1 MTTHTADA
9 IIVGGG
15 TIGCWTAYFLTQAHF
30 GRVVVLERGDLGSGA
45 SGRAAGIVRQQG
57 GLPITVKLGMLS
69 RDFYRALSD
78 EVGVDAGFRETGY
91 VVAATTEAE
100 KQLAEARVPMQ
111 RELGLDVQL
120 IEAQE
125 VKRFFPFMHTEG
137 ILTATYC
144 PTDGYIL
151 PPKLV
156 RAYTVA
162 LVRRG
167 IAFYEHCEVTGL
179 ISGAGRVRGVET
191 TQGRFEAPVVVNA
204 GGPWAGAIAERF
216 GLTVPAK
223 GARHQ
228 IYVTAPRAEFAQ
240 VPPMFFDVA
249 QGVYFRHEEG
259 GLLIGMSN
267 PEEEP
272 SERMD
277 IDWEYLAK
285 VRTDMEKRVPLLRD
299 TPLSRVWAGTIDY
312 TVDHLPIL
320 DEIPGVAGLFTVTAG
335 GAGMMWGPGVARL
348 AAELITQ
355 GQSKSADIS
364 MLRLDRFDAQG
375 KSKYFDPMALPFPK
389 K

>member
-1 MTTHTADA
+1 
-9 IIVGGG
+9 
-15 TIGCWTAYFLTQAHF
+15 
-30 GRVVVLERGDLGSGA
+30 
-45 SGRAAGIVRQQG
+45 G
-57 GLPITVKLGMLS
+57 GLPITVKLGMMS
-69 RDFYRALSD
+69 RDFYRALSS

-91 VVAATTEAE
+91 VVAATTEVE

-111 RELGLDVQL
+111 RELGLDVRL
-120 IEAQE
+120 IDALE
-125 VKRFFPFMHTEG
+125 VKRFFPFMHTAG

-156 RAYTVA
+156 RSYTVA
-162 LVRRG
+162 LVRSG
-167 IAFYEHCEVTGL
+167 IPFYEHCEVTGL
-179 ISGAGRVRGVET
+179 LTERGRVRGVET
-191 TQGRFEAPVVVNA
+191 TRGRFEAPVVVNA

-216 GLTVPAK
+216 GVTVHAK

-228 IYVTAPRAEFAQ
+228 IYVTAPRPEFAA

-259 GLLIGMSN
+259 GLLIGMSD

-272 SERMD
+272 SERKD
-277 IDWEYLAK
+277 FDWDYLEK
-285 VRTDMEKRVPLLRD
+285 VGKDMEKRISLLKD
-299 TPLSRVWAGTIDY
+299 TPISRVWVGTIDY
-312 TVDHLPIL
+312 TVDHLPII
-320 DEIPGVAGLFTVTAG
+320 DEVPGVKGLFTVTAG

-348 AAELITQ
+348 ASELIAQ
-355 GQSKSADIS
+355 GQTKSADIA

-375 KSKYFDPMALPFPK
+375 NSKYFDPMALPFPK

>member
-1 MTTHTADA
+1 MTADV
-9 IIVGGG
+9 IVVGGG
-15 TIGCWTAYFLTQAHF
+15 TIGCWIAYLLTQAKC
-30 GRVVVLERGDLGSGA
+30 GRVVVLDRGDLGSGA
-45 SGRAAGIVRQQG
+45 SSRAAGVVRQQG
-57 GLPITVKLGMLS
+57 GLPITVNLGMLS
-69 RDFYRALSD
+69 RDFYRALAA

-91 VVAATTEAE
+91 VVAATTDME

-111 RELGLDVQL
+111 RTLGLDVRL
-120 IEAQE
+120 IDARE
-125 VKRFFPFMHTEG
+125 VKRFFPFMHTDD
-137 ILTATYC
+137 ILAATYC

-162 LVRRG
+162 LVRSS
-167 IAFYEHCEVTGL
+167 IPFYEHCEVTGL
-179 ISGAGRVRGVET
+179 LTEGGRARGVET
-191 TQGRFEAPVVVNA
+191 TQGQFEAPVVVNA
-204 GGPWAGAIAERF
+204 GGPWAGAIAQRF
-216 GLTVPAK
+216 GVTVHAK

-228 IYVTAPRAEFAQ
+228 IYVTSPRPEFAA

-277 IDWEYLAK
+277 IDWDYLAR
-285 VRTDMEKRVPLLRD
+285 VRADMEKRIPVLRD
-299 TPLSRVWAGTIDY
+299 TPIARVWVGTIDY
-312 TVDHLPIL
+312 TVDHLPII
-320 DEIPGVAGLFTVTAG
+320 DEVPGVTGLFTVTAG

-348 AAELITQ
+348 ASEFIMHGQTQ
-355 GQSKSADIS
+355 SADIS

-375 KSKYFDPMALPFPK
+375 KSKYFDPMALPFPRK
-389 K
+389 